1 MIYMRLVT
9 GLDEQGRLKVDALLG
24 DAAAQAELDRQRT
37 DAIGLLGAEVM
48 G

>member
-9 GLDEQGRLKVDALLG
+9 GITEESRLKIDALLG
-24 DAAAQAELDRQRT
+24 DAAARAELDARRT
-37 DAIGLLGAEVM
+37 AAIGLIGAEV